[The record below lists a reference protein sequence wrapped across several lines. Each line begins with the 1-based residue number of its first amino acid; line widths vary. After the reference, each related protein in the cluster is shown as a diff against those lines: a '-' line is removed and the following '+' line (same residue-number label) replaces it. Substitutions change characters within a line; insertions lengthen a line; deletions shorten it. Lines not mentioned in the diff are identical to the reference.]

1 MSLKVNYPLVVKV
14 AYLFFGGISLAWLCT
29 TAFVGHKFNITAL
42 VLTAAYG
49 GLLWY
54 RNRIANLVA
63 GLISLF
69 FSFFMLM
76 DVLNTFDLLSKNAE
90 FGLAAKVLLVMSL
103 AGIVM
108 SVFLVL
114 SFTRSTQQT
123 S

>member
-42 VLTAAYG
+42 LLTAAYG